1 VSALRLGSRTPR
13 DAAGRS
19 AGLESSSTVQDVF
32 QRASQGVSGR
42 EIAKVAGVSEATVRR
57 ILRSTTVEGD
67 AVRRPVGLNPL

>member
-1 VSALRLGSRTPR
+1 VK
-13 DAAGRS
+13 
-19 AGLESSSTVQDVF
+19 AGLANAKRRGRTVGRPRVVVNVQDVF

-42 EIAKVAGVSEATVRR
+42 EIAKVARVSEATVRR